1 LPASPARKLLVDFYC
16 WAGGSKWAEDRD
28 FAGRAWAEFVNNLI
42 RELMASKGTVK
53 KRISMG
59 KGPGIII
66 HWVQE
71 KNSVDL
77 VEEIEEVVVSINSDD
92 VHVVP

>member
-1 LPASPARKLLVDFYC
+1 
-16 WAGGSKWAEDRD
+16 
-28 FAGRAWAEFVNNLI
+28 
-42 RELMASKGTVK
+42 
-53 KRISMG
+53 MG

>member
-53 KRISMG
+53 KG
-59 KGPGIII
+59 YP
-66 HWVQE
+66 WVKDLASYFIGSRK